1 MPMLNAQLTQCTHS
15 RQASILHYNSVPI
28 SPLLNKVPLQVRL
41 IISSYMGLENIIE
54 STYIFPHIFWIE
66 EVILRNLKYTFWVH
80 FVKRGYIQIY
90 YCFVNICHFSS
101 EMNFWSKNLSQDFP
115 QFRCRGMIYPEDI
128 FNKPLCSLTME

>member
-1 MPMLNAQLTQCTHS
+1 MPMLNARLTQCTHS

-66 EVILRNLKYTFWVH
+66 EVILRNLKYTF
-80 FVKRGYIQIY
+80 
-90 YCFVNICHFSS
+90 
-101 EMNFWSKNLSQDFP
+101 
-115 QFRCRGMIYPEDI
+115 
-128 FNKPLCSLTME
+128 